1 MAIREPNTEEASCNG
16 YRDEDKSAWI
26 SCSYHESVKKVRRLL
41 PWWSEKPTE
50 EEEMAMKD
58 LDDTTKTGK
67 AASSS
72 EAVKTLAVKVKEL
85 DWKTS
90 NKAEIQKST
99 AALVEILIKEEGSKV
114 NLPEGREL
122 MAVGKLVA
130 ANQVSCY
137 KFWIKLLF
145 VFVPTHKLT
154 DFVRPNLLKKS

>member
-1 MAIREPNTEEASCNG
+1 
-16 YRDEDKSAWI
+16 
-26 SCSYHESVKKVRRLL
+26 VRRIL

-137 KFWIKLLF
+137 KFHFGSNCCSFLYQPTNLPILL
-145 VFVPTHKLT
+145 
-154 DFVRPNLLKKS
+154 DQIC